1 MRAARTAVMGA
12 TAMAAGR
19 AAGTGEQRAAARA
32 EAGVGGVVV
41 MVAMV
46 VREARG
52 AAPTAG

>member
-12 TAMAAGR
+12 TATVAGR
-19 AAGTGEQRAAARA
+19 AAGTVEQRVAARA
-32 EAGVGGVVV
+32 EARLVEMVV